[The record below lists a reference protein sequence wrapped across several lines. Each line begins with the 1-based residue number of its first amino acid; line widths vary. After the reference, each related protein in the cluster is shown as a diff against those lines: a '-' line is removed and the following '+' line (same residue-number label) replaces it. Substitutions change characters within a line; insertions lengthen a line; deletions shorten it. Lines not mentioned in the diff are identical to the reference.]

1 MARLGVR
8 VLIFEESCGM
18 PSLWEALE
26 ARESEV
32 RGRLEELAG
41 LVADAQAEL
50 DRLVITRETV
60 GSLLGPGAGESRRG
74 GDDRS
79 AGMSVRRFSPSP
91 SPSRS
96 GEGLPEAVAAALGVV
111 EGSEVPLRASE
122 VCRRLGEAAGSVQ
135 AMRNRLGRLAKAGL
149 LVALEPGLYA
159 APGWA
164 R

>member
-1 MARLGVR
+1 
-8 VLIFEESCGM
+8 M

-41 LVADAQAEL
+41 LAADAQAEL

-60 GSLLGPGAGESRRG
+60 GSLLGPGSGEPRRG

-79 AGMSVRRFSPSP
+79 ASMSVRRSSLSPS
-91 SPSRS
+91 
-96 GEGLPEAVAAALGVV
+96 GGGLPVAVAAALGVV
-111 EGSEVPLRASE
+111 KGSDVPLRASE
-122 VCRRLGEAAGSVQ
+122 VCQKLGEPAGAVQ
-135 AMRNRLGRLAKAGL
+135 AMRNRLGRLAKSGL
-149 LVALEPGLYA
+149 LVAVEPGLYV
-159 APGWA
+159 APGRA